1 MGRSLRGTGTSV
13 TSERASAAGDCGP
26 RDRKVAKIFSC
37 FYIVLLIC
45 RLKAGSSEGKTEL
58 HEVAAVNFASLV
70 VLLAP
75 RLFVQPT
82 LPVRAVQAGLS
93 TAERRGGRRSQPR
106 WLSLAAS
113 VRRGWVAVPASSW
126 RLGHT
131 NKFDGSRLLRRFGLA
146 AGAGTQ
152 PLVGRGF
159 SRPLYRFRRAHAP
172 HGARR
177 HWHRDLATRFPALL
191 RLRTYALRRSPTLR
205 QTISAAGPDP
215 ARAGVA
221 TGRFECWSVPVLRRR
236 WFAVSAFSGRL
247 GHTNKFDSIG
257 LPPSVRAGR
266 YADK

>member
-106 WLSLAAS
+106 SPSLAAS
-113 VRRGWVAVPASSW
+113 VRRRGLPFRLPPGASAIRTSSMALGCCVGSGWPLA
-126 RLGHT
+126 REL
-131 NKFDGSRLLRRFGLA
+131 SRSLA
-146 AGAGTQ
+146 E
-152 PLVGRGF
+152 
-159 SRPLYRFRRAHAP
+159 
-172 HGARR
+172 
-177 HWHRDLATRFPALL
+177 DLAGRCIVFGA
-191 RLRTYALRRSPTLR
+191 PT
-205 QTISAAGPDP
+205 PP
-215 ARAGVA
+215 
-221 TGRFECWSVPVLRRR
+221 TGR
-236 WFAVSAFSGRL
+236 AA
-247 GHTNKFDSIG
+247 IG
-257 LPPSVRAGR
+257 IGT
-266 YADK
+266 